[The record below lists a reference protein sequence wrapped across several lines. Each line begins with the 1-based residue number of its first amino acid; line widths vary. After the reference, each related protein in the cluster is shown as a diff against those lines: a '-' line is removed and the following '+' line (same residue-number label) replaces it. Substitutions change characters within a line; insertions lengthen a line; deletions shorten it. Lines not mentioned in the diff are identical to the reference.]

1 MEPDAPER
9 PDRMDLVYRILDDQL
24 VDVDGR
30 RCGRVDDLEF
40 EGGPGERPRLSA
52 ILSGSGVWHRRM
64 PRALRATAARIFG
77 TGTFGVDVI
86 RVPWEEV
93 DDVTSIVRLKGKAR
107 DLGLAQGDDRDA
119 RFVQKFPAS

>member
-1 MEPDAPER
+1 MT

-40 EGGPGERPRLSA
+40 DGDPGERPRLSA

-64 PRALRATAARIFG
+64 PRVLRTAGARFFG
-77 TGTFGVDVI
+77 IGIAGADVI
-86 RVPWEEV
+86 RVPWDEV
-93 DDVTSIVRLKGKAR
+93 DGITSSIRLKAKASE
-107 DLGLAQGDDRDA
+107 LGLAQGDEEAA
-119 RFVQKFPAS
+119 RFVRKLPNS